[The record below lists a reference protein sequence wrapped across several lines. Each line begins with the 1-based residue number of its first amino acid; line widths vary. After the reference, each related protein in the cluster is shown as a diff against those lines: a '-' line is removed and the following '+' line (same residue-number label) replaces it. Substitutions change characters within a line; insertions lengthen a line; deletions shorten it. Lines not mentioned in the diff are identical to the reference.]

1 MKARLSAVMFIT
13 AADQIFSFSSP
24 GSPFLSVS
32 LRLCTTTNTNQPL
45 RCSSLPAPRHVHRQ
59 AVRCSA
65 AESTSGPVGG
75 FNTRDFVALQLIGAD
90 VGRKQPRQSAGD
102 NPDDCPTIF
111 LGPTLQLDEGGNV
124 NLKSRL
130 DVSDGTTASGMR
142 RAVPI
147 PITSQIEC
155 ELLACLRGYTQT
167 KHDRNT
173 YDVV

>member
-1 MKARLSAVMFIT
+1 MKARLAAVMFIT
-13 AADQIFSFSSP
+13 AADQIFSFSIP
-24 GSPFLSVS
+24 CSPFLSVS

-45 RCSSLPAPRHVHRQ
+45 RSSSLPAPRHVHRQ
-59 AVRCSA
+59 AVRCSV
-65 AESTSGPVGG
+65 AESASGPVGG